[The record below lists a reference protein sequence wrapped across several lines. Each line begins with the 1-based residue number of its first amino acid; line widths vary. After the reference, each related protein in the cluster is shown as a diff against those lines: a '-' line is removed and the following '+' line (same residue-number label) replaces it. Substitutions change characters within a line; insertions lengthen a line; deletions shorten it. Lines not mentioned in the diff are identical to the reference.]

1 MTETQ
6 MTVIWGKQSKMIL
19 GEKENFFCS
28 SVFWAF
34 EKNCDEI
41 QL

>member
-1 MTETQ
+1 MTEMQ
-6 MTVIWGKQSKMIL
+6 MTVIWGKMIL